1 MNGTFK
7 GGDKGFTI
15 NFNSLENGYILFEN
29 EIELDN
35 ITFKASNETTGAFLL
50 FVADFD
56 RDGHMSFSW
65 DEEINFKFDFDNELI
80 ITEFELNSQ
89 RGYFLV
95 EEIYIDGISD
105 FELVLGENSKLE
117 FGFDGSIA
125 ASKIDAEFDDWK
137 SVFIGSVSAGSG
149 FDFLLKPQYKFIQV
163 GSSKSFTLNDLY
175 ISYDDPS
182 SQEYDLLFE
191 IDDFYYSHGGL
202 VWFNLSSEG
211 DINPRFNFECE
222 NLISLN
228 NLHLN
233 VGGQSTNAIDFSIPN
248 TDLINNGAVY
258 AEFDSEYWLFSAAI
272 DLDWDVNIET
282 SNFGNW
288 ALYGALSGKGDVT
301 LNEWI
306 PGVSGDIE
314 FNITD
319 TISFDMNILH
329 DDIQLE
335 VGPLNL
341 NSGNITFKWK
351 REDVGNDGFLKIYNS
366 NVDGFFNKFKINI
379 EGEEKSLEFQLG
391 NVSVEPG
398 NIFLDWSRL
407 GSEKHFHIKNYAT
420 FNMDL
425 IKVIWDKD
433 EEDEKILTLGTIG
446 LSPGQFNFLWNTSIK
461 RVKINN
467 GINSFGPI
475 CTYEDK
481 DRFLSVDLL
490 NLKNDYS
497 KTFTLQWF
505 ENSST
510 DVNGIYVDTD
520 GTDIVDWFEFISIKY
535 NSSGNTGRKLS
546 LEGLNADD
554 FYMKTNGGL
563 DVGGKLHIADN
574 ITYSRLLNLDDNSWE
589 SLNLQWNLQSTPKWI
604 RFESEFDLILNLLTL
619 EIGGFKFTTDFDLTD
634 YMEVKWDWAPLQGG
648 EFHLDTNGQTVSSLY
663 INITGPNN
671 NGVGIVGGGVW
682 TENWWITWFPV
693 TTSGPSTIG
702 YDSIAFYV
710 YIDGVWYQLL

>member
-1 MNGTFK
+1 
-7 GGDKGFTI
+7 
-15 NFNSLENGYILFEN
+15 
-29 EIELDN
+29 
-35 ITFKASNETTGAFLL
+35 
-50 FVADFD
+50 
-56 RDGHMSFSW
+56 
-65 DEEINFKFDFDNELI
+65 
-80 ITEFELNSQ
+80 
-89 RGYFLV
+89 
-95 EEIYIDGISD
+95 
-105 FELVLGENSKLE
+105 
-117 FGFDGSIA
+117 
-125 ASKIDAEFDDWK
+125 
-137 SVFIGSVSAGSG
+137 
-149 FDFLLKPQYKFIQV
+149 
-163 GSSKSFTLNDLY
+163 
-175 ISYDDPS
+175 
-182 SQEYDLLFE
+182 
-191 IDDFYYSHGGL
+191 
-202 VWFNLSSEG
+202 
-211 DINPRFNFECE
+211 
-222 NLISLN
+222 
-228 NLHLN
+228 
-233 VGGQSTNAIDFSIPN
+233 
-248 TDLINNGAVY
+248 
-258 AEFDSEYWLFSAAI
+258 
-272 DLDWDVNIET
+272 
-282 SNFGNW
+282 
-288 ALYGALSGKGDVT
+288 
-301 LNEWI
+301 
-306 PGVSGDIE
+306 
-314 FNITD
+314 
-319 TISFDMNILH
+319 
-329 DDIQLE
+329 
-335 VGPLNL
+335 
-341 NSGNITFKWK
+341 
-351 REDVGNDGFLKIYNS
+351 
-366 NVDGFFNKFKINI
+366 VDGFFNKFKINI

-407 GSEKHFHIKNYAT
+407 GSEKHFHIENYAT

-446 LSPGQFNFLWNTSIK
+446 LSPGQFKFLWNTSIK

-467 GINSFGPI
+467 GINSFGPV
-475 CTYEDK
+475 CTYEDN

-505 ENSST
+505 ENST
-510 DVNGIYVDTD
+510 GDVNGIYVDTD

-574 ITYSRLLNLDDNSWE
+574 ITYSRLVNLDDNSWE